1 MLTNG
6 HFADRLLDACAD
18 KNSRLV
24 VGLDPHAALL
34 PEHLIENARQDDDCD
49 PRSYMA
55 RAALRFNQEIIA
67 AVAEHAVAVKP
78 QLALY
83 EQWGT
88 AGWQVYEATVETA
101 LEHGLL
107 VIADAKR
114 NDIGSS
120 AEGYAEAF
128 LGSCSEDAERRAGET
143 DAITVNPYF
152 GTDGITPFLQRWK
165 RGKGVFALV
174 RTSNPSADQIQELSV
189 NGAPLYT
196 HIGRLVEEW
205 GASYCGSSGYS
216 ALGAVVGATQ
226 PEAIRILRQIM
237 PHSIFLLPGLG
248 AQGASADDV
257 VEAFDNRGMGAVVNS
272 SRGIL
277 FAYKDAGDPRAFA
290 TAARQAAL
298 RVKQSINEALR
309 RA

>member
-1 MLTNG
+1 
-6 HFADRLLDACAD
+6 
-18 KNSRLV
+18 
-24 VGLDPHAALL
+24 
-34 PEHLIENARQDDDCD
+34 
-49 PRSYMA
+49 MA

-88 AGWQVYEATVETA
+88 TGWQVYEATVQTA

-128 LGSCSEDAERRAGET
+128 LGPCSANAERRPGEA
-143 DAITVNPYF
+143 DGITVNPYF
-152 GTDGITPFLQRWK
+152 GTDGVTPFLQRWE

-174 RTSNPSADQIQELSV
+174 RTSNPSACQIQELIV
-189 NGAPLYT
+189 DGTPLYV

-205 GASYCGSSGYS
+205 GASCRGSSEYS

-226 PEAIRILRQIM
+226 PEAIRILREIM
-237 PHSIFLLPGLG
+237 PHAIFLLPGLG

-257 VEAFDNRGMGAVVNS
+257 VKAFDKRGMGAVVNS

-277 FAYKDAGDPRAFA
+277 FAYKDSDDPRAFA
-290 TAARQAAL
+290 TAANRAAL